1 MPLHI
6 QSESA
11 PNSKQLIDDYVR
23 SKGSGVLA
31 TTGADN
37 VPHAAVVYYGV
48 EDDLSLTFGTKV
60 GTTKHQHLQANK
72 NVALVVYDEVAQTS
86 LQVFG
91 RAEEITDEDQVDRVA
106 ANMYARSAEISG
118 RELPPA
124 EKLYA
129 GDYAAYRLVPGAM
142 VMAVY
147 ARPDSGQDSLF
158 EKLTFGED

>member
-1 MPLHI
+1 MPLHV

-11 PNSKQLIDDYVR
+11 PNSKQLIRDYLR
-23 SKGSGVLA
+23 SQGSGVLA
-31 TTGADN
+31 TSNSSN
-37 VPHAAVVYYGV
+37 VPHASVVYYHA
-48 EDDLSLTFGTKV
+48 EDDFSLTFGTKV
-60 GTTKHQHLQANK
+60 GTTKHEHLRDNP
-72 NVALVVYDEVAQTS
+72 NVAFVVYSEVAQTS

-91 RAEEITDEDQVDRVA
+91 RVHELTDETEVDRVVS
-106 ANMYARSAEISG
+106 NMYAKSADISG

-124 EKLYA
+124 EKIYA
-129 GDYAAYRLVPGAM
+129 GDYTAYRLVPTAM